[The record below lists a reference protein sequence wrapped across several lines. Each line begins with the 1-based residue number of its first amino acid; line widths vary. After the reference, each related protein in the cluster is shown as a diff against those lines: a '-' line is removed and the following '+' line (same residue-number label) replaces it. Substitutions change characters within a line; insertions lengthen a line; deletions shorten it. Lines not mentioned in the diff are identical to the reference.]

1 MATRWPRSQL
11 LGQTMTSRKPYL
23 FGLLFLLFLPS
34 LSHGQVG
41 YTTDEQVTGDASGT
55 LYSAVVPLAFPRS
68 YIFARGD
75 FGDRPGVLDNYFA
88 TGGFMPMQFHG
99 PDEVFYLEGQV
110 WLTEQNEKS
119 LVGGNFGVGNRWLIR
134 DFSQMVGI
142 NAFLA
147 WDQKGSG
154 NNYDGAG
161 VGVEWL
167 SDYLGVTA
175 NAYIPW
181 NRRVNKFG
189 NATPIKEMT
198 HFTGSNLAYVTL
210 QPVEEQLL
218 GADFEIGSAIPR
230 AEWLSLFGGAYY
242 FDAKQGNDFSGIS
255 GRAQLDFTS
264 AIVNLAVTDDDR
276 FGTSVNLTGE
286 LRLGDGPLDFTPRYR
301 TLDNQM
307 FDRARRQARIQTLQ
321 YIAQGEEIA
330 INPANGLP
338 FEFIHVDN
346 TAAPGGDGTF
356 ESRFN
361 QLDDASNMPTAD
373 IILAYSGNTEHGGP
387 HLNANGG
394 LVLEDNQIVLGEGY
408 NFLLETANFP
418 GLPCPLPDFAIGATD
433 NPYIAGNAGAD
444 LITLANN
451 NQILGLNMLAP
462 TGGNAIVGTDITN
475 TVIDEI
481 NRDVIFGVENTGAGG
496 GILLTNIGGTAD
508 ITNIG
513 FDITDPAA
521 AGGIVINNTDTA
533 DLTLTIN
540 NDLMKFPGLV
550 VMGGQTGI
558 GIAADNSNI
567 AADIDNIN
575 NSDSETGIAIVGRNA
590 ANITAVVDN
599 SNFTDSTGDGLN
611 VDLDM
616 STATAMFTNGSFDNS
631 GDAAGDNAIDLTL
644 TDNSV
649 FNLGLT
655 NITGDNAFDD
665 GIFGSID
672 DGSQLTIVAND
683 TSFSGAQN
691 GDGLD
696 IDATMGSIFS
706 GSFINGSF
714 ADAGGNGISLDF
726 DGMGTTGVLTLD
738 NVPLDNAGLNALEVI
753 ADNNAVV
760 TVTGDGVSGSGAG
773 EDGIHLDAD
782 NTATIGVVLTNTGS
796 FAGAG
801 NDGVDLTNDNGGRI
815 ILNATGEMG
824 MPIDFSGATTGNGL
838 ISTANGLGTRT
849 DIDLVSG
856 ANFDNAA
863 IDAINISSNAGAF
876 TTLDGT
882 MISGASAG
890 DDGIQLSSN
899 AGRIDVNITQAGSFA
914 NAGQAGGGTG
924 DGIDIFNEAGGRIT
938 LNLAGDGGS
947 IIDFSGAEQNGLVS
961 NTDGDGTVTGINLS
975 TGAMFDNAGEDAIKL
990 TSTDLGITQLVGS
1003 MVSGSNAG
1011 DDGID
1016 LNNDGG
1022 MINLQLTNTGSFANA
1037 GQNLLGG
1044 GDGIDSVNDNGG
1056 VTAINISGAGGMPVD
1071 FSGAELDGLYSST
1084 GLNASTDIDFN
1095 TGAMFDNAGNHAIHL
1110 EANDAAGVSLTGD
1123 NVSGSMAGSHGILIN
1138 AENSAGVVSTGVDV
1152 NLTNTGSF
1160 AGAGGDGLQFNGTDG
1175 ADININIAGTAM
1187 TPADFSGAA
1196 VRGVN
1201 GNLDA
1206 SMGILTL
1213 TNTNFNGP
1221 LGSDGMFI
1229 DANNDSVFVGTITD
1243 STFNDAT
1250 MGDGIEVN
1258 MDGSAGML
1266 TLTNV
1271 DANNAGDN
1279 GLMLRADDTLA
1290 LGSSTLD
1297 VNLNNVNLNSA
1308 TSDAINVIAMDGGYI
1323 DIDGTDVDGMDAG
1336 DMGVQLSANASRI
1349 DFTLNSTGTNNF
1361 TNSGDTG
1368 LVFNGMNMAT
1378 INVNVSDTNFDD
1390 TVPGGF
1396 GINGSLTDS
1405 VATLN
1410 LTDVTANNAEFAGL
1424 RVRADN
1430 STVSGTLSNVELD
1443 DAGTDAIFIQGLLGA
1458 DVDFTMSDISGLR
1471 AGDDGFDIVTTDAMT
1486 DVNIQID
1493 DSDFSNST
1501 NNGLEFDF
1509 RSSSNITFNSDTG
1522 LTVNMAGADS
1532 LNLFGDTLATA
1543 DIDITNGSLMPA
1555 FDDMTD
1561 ATIMGGAIGDVLI
1574 DPTSAAGAGDNG
1586 LEFNVTTGGQL
1597 NFTLGSPMGP
1607 DPDSPLSTTMDPVG
1621 SNGVIGTIDAGT
1633 VNLTFNNSDI
1643 NSDGSSTGDGINV
1656 TGTNASTFNLNLNNS
1671 DVNGWGNGNGIIVAM
1686 TDSTAGINFNGSTV
1700 NDAGLNAIDLTSN
1713 GTSTIDIGFDANGTT
1728 IQNTGGTAINALA
1741 NGGTINFDSPGF
1753 LTVDT
1758 TGGQGIALNAQNAG
1772 TIDFQA
1778 MNGLTI
1784 DGAGQ
1789 AGLLIDAETGSMV
1802 TVDAMGTMA
1811 NPLLIQ
1817 NSGGQGVAVNADGD
1831 SMVDVTLRN
1840 GSIQGNGT
1848 DPMFLP
1854 GHGIQA
1860 VANGDMV
1867 MGDGS
1872 LINFTLMDVDITGNT
1887 GDGVNLVANM
1897 GDNTM
1902 MGMPITSGINYSHN
1916 GGTIGNNAHPDP
1928 AVADGIGFGISA
1940 TANGG
1945 GMGADTIIGLS
1956 LNNVS
1961 VLSPPQPPGNE
1972 EGAINLVMNNG
1983 GVIIQDITGG
1993 ELSGPVMVCA
2003 DGNGSFASL
2012 SLDNVLIKPSVDGA
2026 MDPDAAA
2033 IVLKAIN
2040 DGSVEANFSN
2050 MTGATAISGHGA
2062 QAVAFLADTGGQIN
2076 ATFTNIEMNNN
2087 LLGLG
2092 TLTGPL
2098 PAGHPDE
2105 PIFTGVGFGLESVV
2119 QGLVQGSGMAA
2130 SSANVTFT
2138 DVNIFDNA
2146 GANAFEVDVLNG
2158 GQLNLTV
2165 DNMTTFNNG
2174 AQAGEGE
2181 FQVNVEDAGSVA
2193 TINIDGLTANDSG
2206 GKGVNLISSGGGAFD
2221 IVQLNDITANNA
2233 TEGGFVLQ
2241 GDLVDNGDALNPTV
2255 VTLSNSSF
2263 NNAMGGE
2270 GVLIG
2275 LNTSGETELN
2285 VTNVMANNAN
2295 AAVAFGG
2302 VDLVLNNNG
2311 VGGDQTINVTNVQS
2325 NDSTGVGL
2333 VSAIIGLDATST
2345 GSINVTGSSFN
2356 NAAEEGILTGFM
2368 GAPGS
2373 SGTIDITNTNAMNA
2387 GADGFEVFNMGAA
2400 ITDIS
2405 LDTVNVS
2412 GAGDNGVDITV
2423 ANQIVPINV
2432 TLDAVTADDTD
2443 STGILIDLDNITGGD
2458 SAVSIANSTADNT
2471 MMGTGGGID
2480 INLDGV
2486 TGGTQ
2491 AISLDNVSAQ
2501 NAAGA
2506 DGLDITVANTVATD
2520 IVDIDITGSN
2530 FDGAAMTGVDINV
2543 AGPAI
2548 SNIDMT
2554 DTTANMAGLGGVDI
2568 NLANA
2573 QDMSSITLS
2582 NVDAVGS
2589 MGGNGLLVDAT
2600 LAMGATIDVGI
2611 NGGMGGVSNFSNSAT
2626 NGAVIDVNG
2635 DNTNTI
2641 NLSIDGLTVN
2651 NVFPNP
2657 NGPGGDGL
2665 QIAVNN
2671 GENVVINDLANITA
2685 NGNSFDGIDLNFTN
2699 NTQVAFGA
2707 GNFAGIT
2714 ANNNQQHGMKINVGS
2729 GAVVDPVTLDGLT
2742 LTGNGA
2748 SGVGF
2753 NGLDIRVHGMNSA
2766 ADFTFTDMTINNTGG
2781 RGINADVYSNG
2792 MLTLNV
2798 EDSTVMNSGLEGIDI
2813 NVGSINGVSPTDPP
2827 IAMIPG
2833 TFVGSLT
2840 GVDVSNSGQSLVF
2853 QANGIDLNVG
2863 GAGSTAE
2870 MTFDNTTS
2878 NSNDGNGINIVANT
2892 GADATIAVNNG
2903 TEASSNVLGGFI
2915 LKADGAT
2922 TDLDFTSASGMEGDN
2937 TFDNNLGGPG
2947 FEITLTNGVTVDDLV
2962 VNASASGNAGDGVRI
2977 IANDGTGVDI
2987 NGMFDIS
2994 GNNLT
2999 VNGNTG
3005 NGLFV
3010 DFNAVGNINDFT
3022 LENATVSQNTLN
3034 QVFVRMTDMTLGN
3047 FILRDL
3053 TATGTGA
3060 GASDG
3065 VRVELIDTMVTNVS
3079 TPGNLQGFVVDGVT
3093 VTNNGGRGLNLI
3105 ASDSDFNEMP
3115 NGADSGIAGGIIT
3128 GSQFSGNGQAG
3139 AALTFKGEGVYDFN
3153 IFDNTGGTLGF
3164 NNNTGRGLL
3173 IEAQDHTTFTMA
3185 GNNPSDADP
3194 TAGSFYNNSI
3204 SGNGGIGM
3212 HVVASEPNFS
3222 YSTDGM
3228 GPRIEL
3234 ELGDILRN
3242 PNILTGNTDAA
3253 MAIELLHDA
3262 TGSFSI
3268 VNSVHEST
3276 VDGANANFNGDGLA
3290 FRLANF
3296 ASLDSLT
3303 IDGTMAGV
3311 SLNNNAGSGLV
3322 TIVSGGATEQARLGT
3337 LSNLLVVNT
3346 TFEGNGIHGID
3357 IRRSGTG
3364 LYGATAAN
3372 DMVLLGLNGQ
3382 GNTFSGNAQAGI
3394 NVMNVNAAAAPNP
3407 FRVEIIDNTFVDNQD
3422 GIVLVGQANAQFTGR
3437 LSDNDFNDQ
3446 TRDGIRVTLQQQSAL
3461 GDPSIVNNPLSLPF
3475 LMDGNQIID
3484 SGRHGIFFDTNFSN
3498 PVQSNAFANVL
3509 IQESEFDGTRT
3520 RIEGSTQNG
3529 IRVIDN
3535 SGRSGGTIVP
3545 QNTYTVYAT
3554 DILDSGLSGIR
3565 FNNASAGGTQSPNGA
3580 HALIVGDPLN
3590 VVAGRRDVVINNS
3603 GQDGIEV
3610 NVASTVG
3617 NSSTLT
3623 VNRTEITESGRD
3635 GINALVQGVGRL
3647 NTTLDLVDLMFN
3659 GRHGMEFNITSVSS
3673 PFLGP
3678 TAVTTMHGVRS
3689 NENMGR
3695 GLNILAHHDTT
3706 DQDNPTQST
3715 SIWNIGTAARV
3726 ADPTALNEFILNA
3739 HEGIVIDMQAQA
3751 LDQSTVTTATS
3762 GIQTAQNTDV
3772 DIVTNFGNGANGSHN
3787 NDATNSTTLTARST
3801 LHPNSNNSGVVTAHS
3816 NFPANSATRVRLTAV
3831 VNVINNNIFSNGG
3844 AQSFFTNDIGFQDG
3858 LSIGVGQSTRL
3869 NALIANNRFGGNF
3882 GDDIN
3887 IFAQR
3892 SSELNP
3898 ANSVRNAAGN
3908 PNGNNQ
3914 SYLVLDPVAY
3924 ADVVFGALDPT
3935 LATSAYG
3942 NSGDSVRI
3950 GTYGTNVNNA
3960 SERITGA
3967 TGVFTNNDTFKG
3979 TAQSRRGVF
3988 LAGRVQVAQPITG
4001 FDADGNAG
4009 AFTGYF
4015 DPTLNDFFENGA
4027 QQMIGNDFNGWLQP
4041 VPPIAWPGP
4050 VPNGP

>member
-1 MATRWPRSQL
+1 MYLPAILGTIVVLRMATKWPRSQL

-23 FGLLFLLFLPS
+23 YGLLFLLFIPS

-99 PDEVFYLEGQV
+99 PDEVFYMEGQV

-134 DFSQMVGI
+134 DFSQMIGV

-181 NRRVNKFG
+181 NRRINKSG

-361 QLDDASNMPTAD
+361 ELDDASNMPTAD

-462 TGGNAIVGTDITN
+462 TGGNAIVGTDITD

-513 FDITDPAA
+513 FDITDPTA
-521 AGGIVINNTDTA
+521 AGGIVVNNTDTA

-540 NDLMKFPGLV
+540 NDLMTFPGLV

-567 AADIDNIN
+567 AADIDNIK

-590 ANITAVVDN
+590 ADITAVVDN
-599 SNFTDSTGDGLN
+599 SDFTDSTGDGLN

-631 GDAAGDNAIDLTL
+631 GDAAGDNAIDMTL

-696 IDATMGSIFS
+696 IDATMESIFS

-714 ADAGGNGISLDF
+714 ADAGGNGVSLDF

-760 TVTGDGVSGSGAG
+760 TVTGDGISGAGAG

-782 NTATIGVVLTNTGS
+782 NTATIGVVLSNTGS

-801 NDGVDLTNDNGGRI
+801 NDGIDLANNNGGRI
-815 ILNATGEMG
+815 ILNAAGEMG
-824 MPIDFSGATTGNGL
+824 MPIDFSGVTTGNGL
-838 ISTANGLGTRT
+838 VSTASGIGTRT

-863 IDAINISSNAGAF
+863 IDAINISSDAGAF

-890 DDGIQLSSN
+890 DDGIQLSSTD
-899 AGRIDVNITQAGSFA
+899 GRIDLNITQAGSFA

-947 IIDFSGAEQNGLVS
+947 IIDFSGAERNGLVS
-961 NTDGDGTVTGINLS
+961 NTDGDGTVTDINLS
-975 TGAMFDNAGEDAIKL
+975 TGAMFDNAGEDAINL
-990 TSTDLGITQLVGS
+990 TSTDLGLTQLVGS

-1044 GDGIDSVNDNGG
+1044 GDGIDSVNNNGG

-1071 FSGAELDGLYSST
+1071 FSGAELDGLFSST
-1084 GLNASTDIDFN
+1084 GLNAATDIDFN

-1196 VRGVN
+1196 DRGVN
-1201 GNLDA
+1201 GNLDN
-1206 SMGILTL
+1206 SMGVLTL

-1279 GLMLRADDTLA
+1279 GLMLRAEDTLA

-1297 VNLNNVNLNSA
+1297 VNLDNVSLNNA

-1336 DMGVQLSANASRI
+1336 DMGVQLSAIASRI

-1368 LVFNGMNMAT
+1368 LVFNGTNMAT

-1405 VATLN
+1405 IATLN

-1424 RVRADN
+1424 RVRANN
-1430 STVSGTLSNVELD
+1430 STVSGTLSNVELN

-1458 DVDFTMSDISGLR
+1458 DVDFTMSNISGLR
-1471 AGDDGFDIVTTDAMT
+1471 AGDDGFDIDAVGIDAMT
-1486 DVNIQID
+1486 MTDINIQID
-1493 DSDFSNST
+1493 DSTFSDAT
-1501 NNGLEFDF
+1501 NNGLEVNFQDF
-1509 RSSSNITFNSDTG
+1509 ANVIFNSDTG
-1522 LTVNMAGADS
+1522 LNLDNAGQSAAILGMGDGVNLTGG
-1532 LNLFGDTLATA
+1532 NFATA
-1543 DIDITNGSLMPA
+1543 DIDITNGSILNA
-1555 FDDMTD
+1555 FDDQTD
-1561 ATIMGGAIGDVLI
+1561 AVMIMGGAMGTVTI
-1574 DPTSAAGAGDNG
+1574 DPTTATGAGDNG
-1586 LEFNVTTGGQL
+1586 VEFEVASGGIF
-1597 NFTLGSPMGP
+1597 NYTAGTMGGP
-1607 DPDSPLSTTMDPVG
+1607 AVDSPVSTAADPVG
-1621 SNGVIGTIDAGT
+1621 NNGVFGTVDAGT

-1643 NSDGSSTGDGINV
+1643 NSDGMGGSAGDGINV
-1656 TGTNASTFNLNLNNS
+1656 TGTNAADFTLNLNNS
-1671 DVNGWGNGNGIIVAM
+1671 DVNGWSNGNGIVVAM

-1700 NDAGLNAIDLTSN
+1700 NDAGMNAIDLTSN
-1713 GTSTIDIGFDANGTT
+1713 GTSTIDVGFDANGTT

-1741 NGGTINFDSPGF
+1741 NGGTINFDAPGF

-1811 NPLLIQ
+1811 NALLIQ

-1840 GSIQGNGT
+1840 GSIQDNGT

-1872 LINFTLMDVDITGNT
+1872 LINLTLMDIDITGNT

-1928 AVADGIGFGISA
+1928 AVPDGVGFGISA

-1945 GMGADTIIGLS
+1945 GMGSDTIIGLS

-2012 SLDNVLIKPSVDGA
+2012 SLDNVLINPSVDGA

-2062 QAVAFLADTGGQIN
+2062 QAVAFLADTGGQLN

-2146 GANAFEVDVLNG
+2146 GANAFEVDVLDG

-2221 IVQLNDITANNA
+2221 IEQLNDITANNA
-2233 TEGGFVLQ
+2233 QEEGFN
-2241 GDLVDNGDALNPTV
+2241 LVGALNDADGI

-2263 NNAMGGE
+2263 NGAGQSMGGQD
-2270 GVLIG
+2270 GVNINLDVVADTT
-2275 LNTSGETELN
+2275 LNLDT
-2285 VTNVMANNAN
+2285 VTANNAGGLGIN
-2295 AAVAFGG
+2295 INLDANSNPAVMNLD
-2302 VDLVLNNNG
+2302 VNID
-2311 VGGDQTINVTNVQS
+2311 NVQANGAGGFDGLLVVVDELAS
-2325 NDSTGVGL
+2325 MANSDVTITG
-2333 VSAIIGLDATST
+2333 
-2345 GSINVTGSSFN
+2345 GSSFN
-2356 NAAEEGILTGFM
+2356 DSANDGINILFGGAADSTATVL
-2368 GAPGS
+2368 
-2373 SGTIDITNTNAMNA
+2373 IDDTTATNAMGLA
-2387 GADGFEVFNMGAA
+2387 GAFFGDGIYIDNTTVGGTD
-2400 ITDIS
+2400 ITDITITNNV
-2405 LDTVNVS
+2405 DVS
-2412 GAGDNGVDITV
+2412 GAAQSGLEIHLATQTNPTNIMIDGLT
-2423 ANQIVPINV
+2423 AN
-2432 TLDAVTADDTD
+2432 DT
-2443 STGILIDLDNITGGD
+2443 GGLGIDLNLSNITGGD
-2458 SAVSIANSTADNT
+2458 STVSIANTTANNT

-2501 NAAGA
+2501 DAAGA

-2543 AGPAI
+2543 TGSAI

-2554 DTTANMAGLGGVDI
+2554 DTTANNAGLGGVDI
-2568 NLANA
+2568 NLADA

-2611 NGGMGGVSNFSNSAT
+2611 NGGMGGVSDFSNSFG
-2626 NGAVIDVNG
+2626 NGVLLDITG
-2635 DNTNTI
+2635 DATNTI
-2641 NLSIDGLTVN
+2641 NLAVDGLTAN
-2651 NVFPNP
+2651 DN
-2657 NGPGGDGL
+2657 GGDGFNF
-2665 QIAVNN
+2665 AVIN
-2671 GENVVINDLANITA
+2671 GETVDVK
-2685 NGNSFDGIDLNFTN
+2685 NFTN
-2699 NTQVAFGA
+2699 
-2707 GNFAGIT
+2707 
-2714 ANNNQQHGMKINVGS
+2714 
-2729 GAVVDPVTLDGLT
+2729 VTT
-2742 LTGNGA
+2742 NE
-2748 SGVGF
+2748 
-2753 NGLDIRVHGMNSA
+2753 N
-2766 ADFTFTDMTINNTGG
+2766 
-2781 RGINADVYSNG
+2781 
-2792 MLTLNV
+2792 ML
-2798 EDSTVMNSGLEGIDI
+2798 
-2813 NVGSINGVSPTDPP
+2813 
-2827 IAMIPG
+2827 
-2833 TFVGSLT
+2833 
-2840 GVDVSNSGQSLVF
+2840 
-2853 QANGIDLNVG
+2853 NGIDLQATNGSKVEFDSIGGGSFGDITSTGNQENGMNIEVNTGAMFGPVDFAGANNLSNNSLGSANFHALNIDVRDSNSSAELSFNDLTIANTALDVG
-2863 GAGSTAE
+2863 GNPLGGGINLAVQDMNASLIFNLNDSLVQRSVRSGIRLNATNGGDFEGTFTGVEILDNGVGATTRGEGFIANIQGANTTAE
-2870 MTFDNTTS
+2870 IVFSDVHS
-2878 NSNDGNGINIVANT
+2878 NNNSTGSGYLISVESEGSLDLAINDGTSGNGNANT
-2892 GADATIAVNNG
+2892 GMIIN
-2903 TEASSNVLGGFI
+2903 
-2915 LKADGAT
+2915 ADGMNTNLTVTSTGANVFSNNMGMDVGAPVAVTGDGGGIEISLTDQVTAGLGLSVSAT
-2922 TDLDFTSASGMEGDN
+2922 
-2937 TFDNNLGGPG
+2937 
-2947 FEITLTNGVTVDDLV
+2947 
-2962 VNASASGNAGDGVRI
+2962 GNAGDGVSIVTDNSSVDLTMLSLNGGGLAVDGNAGNGLRI
-2977 IANDGTGVDI
+2977 DLDNLANPFDFILDDFTINNNGLSQADIRLANMSVDNIFIGDENDNGTGV
-2987 NGMFDIS
+2987 S
-2994 GNNLT
+2994 
-2999 VNGNTG
+2999 V
-3005 NGLFV
+3005 
-3010 DFNAVGNINDFT
+3010 AS
-3022 LENATVSQNTLN
+3022 AS
-3034 QVFVRMTDMTLGN
+3034 
-3047 FILRDL
+3047 
-3053 TATGTGA
+3053 GTG
-3060 GASDG
+3060 DG
-3065 VRVELIDTMVTNVS
+3065 VRLSLDNMTVNNNFSIHRLSASGNVNS
-3079 TPGNLQGFVVDGVT
+3079 GH
-3093 VTNNGGRGLNLI
+3093 GLNI
-3105 ASDSDFNEMP
+3105 EINDSTLTNP
-3115 NGADSGIAGGIIT
+3115 ATIT
-3128 GSQFSGNGQAG
+3128 ESTFTSNGQAG
-3139 AALTFKGEGVYDFN
+3139 ARVLLENGSQATFQAF
-3153 IFDNTGGTLGF
+3153 
-3164 NNNTGRGLL
+3164 
-3173 IEAQDHTTFTMA
+3173 Q
-3185 GNNPSDADP
+3185 
-3194 TAGSFYNNSI
+3194 
-3204 SGNGGIGM
+3204 
-3212 HVVASEPNFS
+3212 
-3222 YSTDGM
+3222 
-3228 GPRIEL
+3228 
-3234 ELGDILRN
+3234 
-3242 PNILTGNTDAA
+3242 
-3253 MAIELLHDA
+3253 
-3262 TGSFSI
+3262 
-3268 VNSVHEST
+3268 T
-3276 VDGANANFNGDGLA
+3276 VDGVNRFTNNFEEGMLFELHDEMSSLDINNFYGNLITNNMGIGLHIIADEPLQAPNDLDMVGPSLDVVIGDSARTVNTITGNRDAAVALDMRADSTGTFSIENSILAGTLNGADAKHFGDGLA
-3290 FRLANF
+3290 VLLSNGARLTGLE
-3296 ASLDSLT
+3296 LD
-3303 IDGTMAGV
+3303 GAGAMLN
-3311 SLNNNAGSGLV
+3311 LNNNAGSGLRTNITDV
-3322 TIVSGGATEQARLGT
+3322 SEMTNFVVLNSLIEGNQQHGISVERMVEAIYTNGVVIGGPGEGNIIRNNALNGINIVHSNSPLTLTMDLDITGNQ
-3337 LSNLLVVNT
+3337 LSNN
-3346 TFEGNGIHGID
+3346 
-3357 IRRSGTG
+3357 R
-3364 LYGATAAN
+3364 
-3372 DMVLLGLNGQ
+3372 
-3382 GNTFSGNAQAGI
+3382 
-3394 NVMNVNAAAAPNP
+3394 
-3407 FRVEIIDNTFVDNQD
+3407 QD
-3422 GIVLVGQANAQFTGR
+3422 GIFVQAKSDGRVTGNIT
-3437 LSDNDFNDQ
+3437 DNDITLSQ
-3446 TRDGIRVTLQQQSAL
+3446 VGRDGIHFQIDNDADLGSELLANEFFSIDGNFINQGAL
-3461 GDPSIVNNPLSLPF
+3461 GRDGIHFDINRSVGFVAGPGNAFAHVLINDSLTRQS
-3475 LMDGNQIID
+3475 QIIN
-3484 SGRHGIFFDTNFSN
+3484 SGRHGVTILDDSGFSN
-3498 PVQSNAFANVL
+3498 PGGPITQSRYRINDTLILNSVQDGVHVEQRTVNPQFVDSRQGGISVELTGSDGVGANGMRIVGSGNNGVDFDFRSAAVSANEAFRRTDNVSNNVL
-3509 IQESEFDGTRT
+3509 IQNARVTSSGNNGVDFFFTDSSNTGVPLQAGGANIQFGGDSADYVHASGPLPALTDSRVFVQSNTNDGIHVQIDSRGFLGTTNRTVTNTTMKGTEVLSNGGRGLFVSAQHDAMFSTTGSSTPLDTSTR
-3520 RIEGSTQNG
+3520 SVW
-3529 IRVIDN
+3529 VIGDLADPFPSN
-3535 SGRSGGTIVP
+3535 
-3545 QNTYTVYAT
+3545 
-3554 DILDSGLSGIR
+3554 R
-3565 FNNASAGGTQSPNGA
+3565 FNNNIMEGVIFDTQARAISQNVFTGTVATARTRNNPDVFV
-3580 HALIVGDPLN
+3580 LVN
-3590 VVAGRRDVVINNS
+3590 VNRNPNS
-3603 GQDGIEV
+3603 GTRVSSQHFFGDILNPNIDPSGDETRRRVTTDVEFYNNQV
-3610 NVASTVG
+3610 NSNGT
-3617 NSSTLT
+3617 S
-3623 VNRTEITESGRD
+3623 EGRD
-3635 GINALVQGVGRL
+3635 GLVFSVGTLTRMNARIQANQFDG
-3647 NTTLDLVDLMFN
+3647 N
-3659 GRHGMEFNITSVSS
+3659 GGFDVNIFPV
-3673 PFLGP
+3673 
-3678 TAVTTMHGVRS
+3678 HS
-3689 NENMGR
+3689 NE
-3695 GLNILAHHDTT
+3695 LVL
-3706 DQDNPTQST
+3706 PT
-3715 SIWNIGTAARV
+3715 SIDVGAPN
-3726 ADPTALNEFILNA
+3726 ADDR
-3739 HEGIVIDMQAQA
+3739 IV
-3751 LDQSTVTTATS
+3751 
-3762 GIQTAQNTDV
+3762 
-3772 DIVTNFGNGANGSHN
+3772 
-3787 NDATNSTTLTARST
+3787 
-3801 LHPNSNNSGVVTAHS
+3801 
-3816 NFPANSATRVRLTAV
+3816 
-3831 VNVINNNIFSNGG
+3831 
-3844 AQSFFTNDIGFQDG
+3844 
-3858 LSIGVGQSTRL
+3858 
-3869 NALIANNRFGGNF
+3869 
-3882 GDDIN
+3882 
-3887 IFAQR
+3887 
-3892 SSELNP
+3892 
-3898 ANSVRNAAGN
+3898 
-3908 PNGNNQ
+3908 
-3914 SYLVLDPVAY
+3914 YDPVAY
-3924 ADVVFGALDPT
+3924 MDVIFGGP
-3935 LATSAYG
+3935 LASDRNSAQSVQVLSNGTNTSAITQTGIINQADAFKATVRPVYLMG
-3942 NSGDSVRI
+3942 LVRFDSEWQTSFEDNQNP
-3950 GTYGTNVNNA
+3950 G
-3960 SERITGA
+3960 SFLDLPA
-3967 TGVFTNNDTFKG
+3967 TGLDDFINGTMATPVWPDMVF
-3979 TAQSRRGVF
+3979 
-3988 LAGRVQVAQPITG
+3988 
-4001 FDADGNAG
+4001 
-4009 AFTGYF
+4009 
-4015 DPTLNDFFENGA
+4015 
-4027 QQMIGNDFNGWLQP
+4027 
-4041 VPPIAWPGP
+4041 PPSP
-4050 VPNGP
+4050 

>member
-1 MATRWPRSQL
+1 
-11 LGQTMTSRKPYL
+11 MTSRKPYL

-631 GDAAGDNAIDLTL
+631 GDAAGDNAIDVTL

-760 TVTGDGVSGSGAG
+760 TVTGDGISGSGAG

-882 MISGASAG
+882 MISGANAG

-975 TGAMFDNAGEDAIKL
+975 TGAMFDNAGEDAINL

-1336 DMGVQLSANASRI
+1336 DMGVQLSAIASRI

-1368 LVFNGMNMAT
+1368 LVFNGSNMAT

-1430 STVSGTLSNVELD
+1430 STVSGTLSNVELN

-1656 TGTNASTFNLNLNNS
+1656 TGTNASTFNLDLNNS

-1713 GTSTIDIGFDANGTT
+1713 GTSTIDVGFDANGTT

-1872 LINFTLMDVDITGNT
+1872 LINLTLMDIDITGNT

-1916 GGTIGNNAHPDP
+1916 GGTIGNNALPP
-1928 AVADGIGFGISA
+1928 TDGVTGFGISA

-1945 GMGADTIIGLS
+1945 GMGSDTIIGLS

-2119 QGLVQGSGMAA
+2119 QGLVQNSGMAA

-2206 GKGVNLISSGGGAFD
+2206 GIGVNLISSGGGAFN
-2221 IVQLNDITANNA
+2221 IEQLNDITANNA

-2295 AAVAFGG
+2295 AAALFGG

-2333 VSAIIGLDATST
+2333 YSAIIGLDATST

-2356 NAAEEGILTGFM
+2356 NATEEGILTEFV

-2373 SGTIDITNTNAMNA
+2373 TVTIDITNTNAMNA
-2387 GADGFEVFNMGAA
+2387 GADGFGVDNMGAA

-2432 TLDAVTADDTD
+2432 SLDAVTADDTD

-2458 SAVSIANSTADNT
+2458 SAVSIANSTANNT

-2501 NAAGA
+2501 NAAGV

-2543 AGPAI
+2543 TGPAI

-2568 NLANA
+2568 NLADA

-2611 NGGMGGVSNFSNSAT
+2611 NGGMGGVSDFSNSSG
-2626 NGAVIDVNG
+2626 NGVLLDITG
-2635 DNTNTI
+2635 DATNTI
-2641 NLSIDGLTVN
+2641 NLSVDGLTAN
-2651 NVFPNP
+2651 KN
-2657 NGPGGDGL
+2657 GGDGFNF
-2665 QIAVNN
+2665 AVIN
-2671 GENVVINDLANITA
+2671 GETVDVK
-2685 NGNSFDGIDLNFTN
+2685 NFTN
-2699 NTQVAFGA
+2699 
-2707 GNFAGIT
+2707 
-2714 ANNNQQHGMKINVGS
+2714 
-2729 GAVVDPVTLDGLT
+2729 VTT
-2742 LTGNGA
+2742 NE
-2748 SGVGF
+2748 
-2753 NGLDIRVHGMNSA
+2753 N
-2766 ADFTFTDMTINNTGG
+2766 
-2781 RGINADVYSNG
+2781 
-2792 MLTLNV
+2792 ML
-2798 EDSTVMNSGLEGIDI
+2798 
-2813 NVGSINGVSPTDPP
+2813 
-2827 IAMIPG
+2827 
-2833 TFVGSLT
+2833 
-2840 GVDVSNSGQSLVF
+2840 
-2853 QANGIDLNVG
+2853 NGIDLQATNGSKVEFDSIGGGSFGDITSTGNQENGMNIEVNTGAMFGPVDFAGANNLSNNSLGSANFHALNIDVRDSNSSAELSFNDLTIANTALDVG
-2863 GAGSTAE
+2863 GNPLGGGINLAVQDMNASLIFNLNDSLVQRSVRSGIRLNATNGGDFEGTFKGVEILDNGVGATTRGEGFIANIQGANTTAE
-2870 MTFDNTTS
+2870 IVFSDVHSDN
-2878 NSNDGNGINIVANT
+2878 NSTGSGYLISVESEGSLDLAINDGTSGNGNANT
-2892 GADATIAVNNG
+2892 GMIIN
-2903 TEASSNVLGGFI
+2903 
-2915 LKADGAT
+2915 ADGMNTNLTVTSTGANVFSNNMGMDVGAPVAVTGDGGGIEISLTDQVTAGLGLSVSAT
-2922 TDLDFTSASGMEGDN
+2922 
-2937 TFDNNLGGPG
+2937 
-2947 FEITLTNGVTVDDLV
+2947 
-2962 VNASASGNAGDGVRI
+2962 GNAGDGVSIVTDNSSVDLTMLSLNGGGLAVDGNAGNGLRI
-2977 IANDGTGVDI
+2977 DLDNLANPFDFILDDFTINNNGLSQADIRLANMSVDNIFIGDENDNGTGV
-2987 NGMFDIS
+2987 S
-2994 GNNLT
+2994 
-2999 VNGNTG
+2999 V
-3005 NGLFV
+3005 
-3010 DFNAVGNINDFT
+3010 AS
-3022 LENATVSQNTLN
+3022 AS
-3034 QVFVRMTDMTLGN
+3034 
-3047 FILRDL
+3047 
-3053 TATGTGA
+3053 GTG
-3060 GASDG
+3060 DG
-3065 VRVELIDTMVTNVS
+3065 VRLSLDNMTVNNNFSIHRLSASGNVNS
-3079 TPGNLQGFVVDGVT
+3079 GH
-3093 VTNNGGRGLNLI
+3093 GLNI
-3105 ASDSDFNEMP
+3105 EINDSTLTNP
-3115 NGADSGIAGGIIT
+3115 ATIT
-3128 GSQFSGNGQAG
+3128 ESTFTSNGQAG
-3139 AALTFKGEGVYDFN
+3139 ARVLLENGSQATFQAF
-3153 IFDNTGGTLGF
+3153 
-3164 NNNTGRGLL
+3164 
-3173 IEAQDHTTFTMA
+3173 Q
-3185 GNNPSDADP
+3185 
-3194 TAGSFYNNSI
+3194 
-3204 SGNGGIGM
+3204 
-3212 HVVASEPNFS
+3212 
-3222 YSTDGM
+3222 
-3228 GPRIEL
+3228 
-3234 ELGDILRN
+3234 
-3242 PNILTGNTDAA
+3242 
-3253 MAIELLHDA
+3253 
-3262 TGSFSI
+3262 
-3268 VNSVHEST
+3268 T
-3276 VDGANANFNGDGLA
+3276 VDGVNRFTNNFEEGMLFELHDEMSSLDINNFYGNLITNNMGIGLHIIADEPLQAPNDLDMIGPSLNVVIGDSARTVNTITGNRDAAVALDMRADSTGTFSIENSILAGTLNGADAKHFGDGLA
-3290 FRLANF
+3290 VLLSNGARLTGLE
-3296 ASLDSLT
+3296 LD
-3303 IDGTMAGV
+3303 GAGAMLN
-3311 SLNNNAGSGLV
+3311 LNNNAGSGLRTNITDV
-3322 TIVSGGATEQARLGT
+3322 SEMTNFVVLNSLIEGNQQHGISVERMVEAVYTNGVVIGGPGEGNIIRNNALNGINIVHSNSPLTLTMDLDITGNQ
-3337 LSNLLVVNT
+3337 LSNN
-3346 TFEGNGIHGID
+3346 
-3357 IRRSGTG
+3357 R
-3364 LYGATAAN
+3364 
-3372 DMVLLGLNGQ
+3372 
-3382 GNTFSGNAQAGI
+3382 
-3394 NVMNVNAAAAPNP
+3394 
-3407 FRVEIIDNTFVDNQD
+3407 QD
-3422 GIVLVGQANAQFTGR
+3422 GIFVQAKSDGRVTGNIT
-3437 LSDNDFNDQ
+3437 DNDITLSQ
-3446 TRDGIRVTLQQQSAL
+3446 VGRDGIHFQIDNDADLGSELLANEFFSIDGNFINQGAL
-3461 GDPSIVNNPLSLPF
+3461 GRDGIHFDINRSVGFVAGPGNAFAHVLINDSLTRQS
-3475 LMDGNQIID
+3475 QIIN
-3484 SGRHGIFFDTNFSN
+3484 SGRHGVTILDDSGFSN
-3498 PVQSNAFANVL
+3498 PGGPITQSRYRINDTLILNSVQDGVHVEQRTINPQFVDSRQGGVSVELTGSDGVGANGMRIVGSGNNGVDFDFRSAAVSANEAGRRIDNVRNNVL
-3509 IQESEFDGTRT
+3509 IQNARVTSSGNNGVDFFFTDSSNTGVPLQAGGANIQFGGDSADYVHANGPLPALTDSRVFVQSNTNDGIHVQIDSRGFLGTTNRTVTNTTMKGTEVLSNGGRGLFVSAQHDAMFSTTGSSTPSDTSTR
-3520 RIEGSTQNG
+3520 SVW
-3529 IRVIDN
+3529 VIGDLAAPFPSN
-3535 SGRSGGTIVP
+3535 
-3545 QNTYTVYAT
+3545 
-3554 DILDSGLSGIR
+3554 R
-3565 FNNASAGGTQSPNGA
+3565 FNNNMMEGVIFDTQARAISQNVFTGT
-3580 HALIVGDPLN
+3580 
-3590 VVAGRRDVVINNS
+3590 VATARTRNNPDVFVL
-3603 GQDGIEV
+3603 V
-3610 NVASTVG
+3610 NVNRNPNNGTRVSSQHFFGDILNPNIDPSGDETRRRVTTDVEFYNNQV
-3617 NSSTLT
+3617 NSNGTS
-3623 VNRTEITESGRD
+3623 EGRD
-3635 GINALVQGVGRL
+3635 GLVFSVGTLTRMNARIQANQFDGNGGFDVNIFPVHSNELVLPTSIDVGA
-3647 NTTLDLVDLMFN
+3647 
-3659 GRHGMEFNITSVSS
+3659 
-3673 PFLGP
+3673 P
-3678 TAVTTMHGVRS
+3678 TADDR
-3689 NENMGR
+3689 
-3695 GLNILAHHDTT
+3695 
-3706 DQDNPTQST
+3706 
-3715 SIWNIGTAARV
+3715 
-3726 ADPTALNEFILNA
+3726 
-3739 HEGIVIDMQAQA
+3739 IV
-3751 LDQSTVTTATS
+3751 
-3762 GIQTAQNTDV
+3762 
-3772 DIVTNFGNGANGSHN
+3772 
-3787 NDATNSTTLTARST
+3787 
-3801 LHPNSNNSGVVTAHS
+3801 
-3816 NFPANSATRVRLTAV
+3816 
-3831 VNVINNNIFSNGG
+3831 
-3844 AQSFFTNDIGFQDG
+3844 
-3858 LSIGVGQSTRL
+3858 
-3869 NALIANNRFGGNF
+3869 
-3882 GDDIN
+3882 
-3887 IFAQR
+3887 
-3892 SSELNP
+3892 
-3898 ANSVRNAAGN
+3898 
-3908 PNGNNQ
+3908 
-3914 SYLVLDPVAY
+3914 YDPVAY
-3924 ADVVFGALDPT
+3924 MDVIFGGP
-3935 LATSAYG
+3935 LASDRNSAQSVQVLSNGTNTSAITQTGIINQADAFKATVRPVYMMG
-3942 NSGDSVRI
+3942 LVRFDSEWQTSFEDNQNP
-3950 GTYGTNVNNA
+3950 G
-3960 SERITGA
+3960 SFLDLPA
-3967 TGVFTNNDTFKG
+3967 TGLADFINGTFATPVWPDMVF
-3979 TAQSRRGVF
+3979 
-3988 LAGRVQVAQPITG
+3988 
-4001 FDADGNAG
+4001 
-4009 AFTGYF
+4009 
-4015 DPTLNDFFENGA
+4015 
-4027 QQMIGNDFNGWLQP
+4027 
-4041 VPPIAWPGP
+4041 PPSP
-4050 VPNGP
+4050 